1 MFQTITYGMM
11 KMAWYLERVPEG
23 KDRIKFWRPWKCTEQ
38 APTDITA
45 GPVSVTFLPIEDGR
59 TFIMHLRRRNRDLAA
74 LQVVIK
80 HPNRH

>member
-23 KDRIKFWRPWKCTEQ
+23 KDRIKFWRPRKCTEQ

-45 GPVSVTFLPIEDGR
+45 GPVSVTFY
-59 TFIMHLRRRNRDLAA
+59 
-74 LQVVIK
+74 Q
-80 HPNRH
+80 

>member
-38 APTDITA
+38 APTDIT
-45 GPVSVTFLPIEDGR
+45 FYLPIEDGR